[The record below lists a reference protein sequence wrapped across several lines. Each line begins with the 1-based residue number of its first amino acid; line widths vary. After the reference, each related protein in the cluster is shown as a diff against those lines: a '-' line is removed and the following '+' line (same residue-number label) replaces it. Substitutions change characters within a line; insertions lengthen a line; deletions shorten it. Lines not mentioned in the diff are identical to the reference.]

1 MKLINILFIIIFIFT
16 KQIKSDNSVDNC
28 KERGLKNR
36 VKSFSECEKESN
48 YAGGKICCF
57 YNCKNG
63 SSYYEGCISLDSEI
77 FSNKTVSYDFDT
89 ISFSIICDNNYN
101 SGSYYKKSI
110 IFIFFFF
117 LFIIIL

>member
-1 MKLINILFIIIFIFT
+1 M
-16 KQIKSDNSVDNC
+16 DNC

-57 YNCKNG
+57 YNGKNG

-101 SGSYYKKSI
+101 SGIYYKKSI